1 MIAQTLRPFLAA
13 YHFHDPFSYPPPRP
27 RFQQWPE
34 DALEAVAAQFLRGV
48 DLPEDQR
55 AHVKQMC
62 KMFHTSVTEASA
74 AFLAQSGRHNYVTPT
89 SYLELITAFTTLLS
103 RRRGEVSGREEI

>member
-1 MIAQTLRPFLAA
+1 M
-13 YHFHDPFSYPPPRP
+13 
-27 RFQQWPE
+27 
-34 DALEAVAAQFLRGV
+34 AAQFLRGV
-48 DLPEDQR
+48 DLPEGQR

-89 SYLELITAFTTLLS
+89 SYLELITAFTTLLAAK
-103 RRRGEVSGREEI
+103 RAEVMAAKKRSDSIMTGIWAQARVSCQP